1 MVLFMLFA
9 YDISDKIKVKDTY
22 LVYNLDKCYIQTSDH
37 DKFKNVIIKL
47 DPYFE
52 YNISYPKT
60 IPKSNLICLDLLRPQ
75 HIIIKKLIKNC
86 KRFYFIGNKVIKHN
100 YINITP
106 LFKLDY
112 KFLNEIK
119 EYSDTVFANNII
131 CNYNANHI
139 DSWTID
145 FSNTVIFLKDIE

>member
-1 MVLFMLFA
+1 MVLFMLFE

-37 DKFKNVIIKL
+37 DKFKNAIIKL
-47 DPYFE
+47 DPCFE

-60 IPKSNLICLDLLRPQ
+60 IPKSNLICLDLLQHQ
-75 HIIIKKLIKNC
+75 HIIIKKLINNC
-86 KRFYFIGNKVIKHN
+86 KRFYVIENKVIKHN

-112 KFLNEIK
+112 KFLNEIE
-119 EYSDTVFANNII
+119 EYSDAVFINNRI
-131 CNYNANHI
+131 CNSTANFI
-139 DSWTID
+139 DPWTID